1 MKLKTSLILTATAF
15 ALSAC
20 GGTPAEPKGAI
31 SEARTAAFKSM
42 MPEFMSMG
50 KMVKGEETYVVETF
64 KADAAK
70 FAQNSKKPFEHF
82 QSDPQGNGDALPA
95 IWQDEAKF
103 KAEEE
108 KFHAAVAKLNEA
120 AQGGNLDTIKA
131 AYGEVGA
138 SCKSCHDAYRKPK

>member
-1 MKLKTSLILTATAF
+1 MKIKTSLIFAATAF

-20 GGTPAEPKGAI
+20 GGAPAKPKGHI
-31 SEARTAAFKSM
+31 SEERTAAFKSM
-42 MPEFMSMG
+42 MPEFMIMG

-64 KADAAK
+64 KANAAK
-70 FAQNSKKPFEHF
+70 FAESSKKPFAHF

-108 KFHAAVAKLNEA
+108 KFHAAVA
-120 AQGGNLDTIKA
+120 
-131 AYGEVGA
+131 
-138 SCKSCHDAYRKPK
+138 

>member
-1 MKLKTSLILTATAF
+1 MKIKTSLIFAATAF

-20 GGTPAEPKGAI
+20 GGAPAEPKGHI
-31 SEARTAAFKSM
+31 SEERTAAFKSM

-64 KADAAK
+64 KANAAK
-70 FAQNSKKPFEHF
+70 FAESSKKPFEHF

-95 IWQDEAKF
+95 IWEDEAKF

-120 AQGGNLDTIKA
+120 AQGGNLETIKA
-131 AYGEVGA
+131 AYGEVGT
-138 SCKSCHDAYRKPK
+138 SCKSCHDVYRKPK

>member
-1 MKLKTSLILTATAF
+1 MKIKTSLIFAATAF

-20 GGTPAEPKGAI
+20 GGATAEPKGHI
-31 SEARTAAFKSM
+31 SEERTAAFKSM

-50 KMVKGEETYVVETF
+50 KMVKGEETYIVETF
-64 KADAAK
+64 KANAAK
-70 FAQNSKKPFEHF
+70 FAESSKKPFEHF

-103 KAEEE
+103 KVEEE
-108 KFHAAVAKLNEA
+108 KFHAAVAKLNQV
-120 AQGGNLDTIKA
+120 AQGSNLETIKA

-138 SCKSCHDAYRKPK
+138 SCKSCHDMYRKPK